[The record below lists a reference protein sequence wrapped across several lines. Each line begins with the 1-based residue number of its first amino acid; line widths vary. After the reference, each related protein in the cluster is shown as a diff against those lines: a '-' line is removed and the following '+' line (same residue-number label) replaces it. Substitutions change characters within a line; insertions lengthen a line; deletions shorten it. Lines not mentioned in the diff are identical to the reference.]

1 MDEKKWRVVTSHS
14 NTVLPNCKGLEK
26 APRPVEFDEQ
36 LHKSLVAEFK
46 CLYTAITRARCN
58 LWIYDSD
65 TSRHSPIV
73 DYWVRRGLVKVLKP
87 KEGKNVQEWI
97 INSSSTPKQW
107 HQSGNYMKSHGLLR
121 QALVCYKKANA
132 AAPYLETEADLIATQ
147 GTKAATLKAA
157 EKLLMCDLAEH
168 KMQYLE
174 RVVGLLQK
182 AGNAQLADEIENKL
196 EQLN

>member
-1 MDEKKWRVVTSHS
+1 
-14 NTVLPNCKGLEK
+14 
-26 APRPVEFDEQ
+26 
-36 LHKSLVAEFK
+36 
-46 CLYTAITRARCN
+46 
-58 LWIYDSD
+58 
-65 TSRHSPIV
+65 
-73 DYWVRRGLVKVLKP
+73 
-87 KEGKNVQEWI
+87 
-97 INSSSTPKQW
+97 
-107 HQSGNYMKSHGLLR
+107 MKSHGLLR